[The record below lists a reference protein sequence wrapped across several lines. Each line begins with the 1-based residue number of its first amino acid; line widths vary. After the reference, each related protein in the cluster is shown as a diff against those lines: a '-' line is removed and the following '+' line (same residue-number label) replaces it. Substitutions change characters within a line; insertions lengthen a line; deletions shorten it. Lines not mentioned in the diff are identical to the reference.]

1 MHNKVREPLFHIVK
15 RDTLPWYQ
23 AWGIRAVAIVLA
35 LLLCAL
41 ITTLCTHLNPIKVF
55 GTMFSGAFGSPRK
68 IWILGQN
75 LAILLCI
82 SLAVTPAFKMRFWTS
97 APRARCSPAASPPR
111 RA

>member
-55 GTMFSGAFGSPRK
+55 GTMFGGAFGSPRK

-82 SLAVTPAFKMRFWTS
+82 SLAVTRSRCASGTS